1 MVNLLDTQI
10 LLWISSWFLPF
21 VRILGLISTAPILSS
36 RNIPARAK
44 IALAALLAIMVL
56 PFLAPVEGLTLASP
70 SAWGVLIREMFI
82 GMAIGFLARLVL
94 LVFEIAGE
102 LIGLQIGLSYAGYF
116 SPGSGHG
123 NAIGSFA
130 GILASWMFVT
140 LNGPVLLLSCVI
152 HSYEKL
158 PVGMDQMNRISLD
171 PNRIFGMMSDIF
183 AMSLVLALPVVTL
196 ILLINFAM
204 GVATKVAPQLNLF
217 AVGFPILI
225 LCGLGMLSVIM
236 PAFEP
241 TLIKGLEAVFSMW

>member
-1 MVNLLDTQI
+1 MINLLDSQI
-10 LLWISSWFLPF
+10 LAWISAWFLPF

-36 RNIPARAK
+36 RSIANRTK
-44 IALAALLAIMVL
+44 LALAALLAMMVA
-56 PFLAPVEGLTLASP
+56 PFLPPLDGLNIASP
-70 SAWGVLIREMFI
+70 SAWAIMLREMVI

-94 LVFEIAGE
+94 LIFEIAGE

-116 SPGSGHG
+116 SPGAGHG

-130 GILASWMFVT
+130 GIIASWMFVI
-140 LNGPVLLLSCVI
+140 LNGPLLLLACVI

-158 PVGMDQMNRISLD
+158 PVVAGQLTSIRLD
-171 PNRIFGMMSDIF
+171 PNRIFAMMSDIF

-225 LCGLGMLSVIM
+225 LCGLGMLSMIM

-241 TLIKGLEAVFSMW
+241 TLVKGLEAVFSMW